1 MDLEV
6 GPLLGVDHTS
16 HYPHTPITFPPGSV
30 LALYT
35 DGLVEERAAD
45 IDVGID
51 RLRTSMAHAR
61 ADSLDELAD
70 RLLHDAGRSAYRADD
85 IALLLTEYA

>member
-1 MDLEV
+1 MERAS
-6 GPLLGVDHTS
+6 T
-16 HYPHTPITFPPGSV
+16 YPETRIALPPGSV

-35 DGLVEERAAD
+35 DGLVEEPGTD

-51 RLRTSMAHAR
+51 RLQASLAHAR

-70 RLLHDAGRSAYRADD
+70 RLLHNARGSSYRADD
-85 IALLLTEYA
+85 IALLLTAIRSPRPG